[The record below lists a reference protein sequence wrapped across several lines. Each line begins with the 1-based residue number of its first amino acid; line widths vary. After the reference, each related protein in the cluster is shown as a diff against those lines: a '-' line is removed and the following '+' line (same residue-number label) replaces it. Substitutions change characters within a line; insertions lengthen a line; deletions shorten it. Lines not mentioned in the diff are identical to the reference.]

1 LGNLNIKYRYRRV
14 RKMIK
19 WFDTER
25 KSKTCV
31 ATIYDSNITLNK
43 HACDLIDNAYT
54 VMLGLDYDK
63 KMLFIK
69 PLSKDAATRGDI
81 PASIQYNI
89 TIRSSYG
96 RISNVDFIKEIKGI
110 IGVDSFKANP
120 KKFNVEY
127 SSSMNTLTIDL
138 TKEV

>member
-1 LGNLNIKYRYRRV
+1 
-14 RKMIK
+14 MIK
-19 WFDTER
+19 WFDVD
-25 KSKTCV
+25 KKNKNCI

-43 HACDLIDNAYT
+43 HACDMISSAYT
-54 VMLGLDYDK
+54 VMLGIDYDN

-69 PLSKDAATRGDI
+69 PLNKDIATRGDI
-81 PASIQYNI
+81 PTSSQYNI

-110 IGVDSFKANP
+110 LGVDSLKVNP
-120 KKFNVEY
+120 KKFNVEFVDTT
-127 SSSMNTLTIDL
+127 NTLKIDL

>member
-1 LGNLNIKYRYRRV
+1 
-14 RKMIK
+14 MIK

-25 KSKTCV
+25 KSKNCI
-31 ATIYDSNITLNK
+31 ATIYDTNITLNK
-43 HACDLIDNAYT
+43 HSCDLIDAAYT

-63 KMLFIK
+63 KLLFIK
-69 PLSKDAATRGDI
+69 PLNKDAATRGDI
-81 PASIQYNI
+81 PTTAQYNI

-110 IGVDSFKANP
+110 IGVDSLKSNP

-127 SSSMNTLTIDL
+127 SDTMNAITIDL
-138 TKEV
+138 SKEV